1 METENN
7 MATKSLHEQ
16 ALAHVEEL
24 RKVAFEN
31 AKNVLIEAIVPDIK
45 KMVEGALDENP
56 VLEVG
61 AGDEE
66 EEGKEDKLKLPPEVE
81 ALMQA
86 GAMPALSKLSPQVGE
101 AGIYEAGDD
110 EEEMPADLDLPK
122 VKADKDDEDEDK
134 KEAGEEEDKME
145 ETKLAAEAKDAEE
158 KDMDEVV
165 NITTEDI
172 RKAFKEVLQSELSEA
187 SVTKSFGEPQDVD
200 EGGLLDKKSGE
211 TQFKDAEPPAAQDWT
226 VKEAKAYVAKASKAL
241 EALKTENAELRKAY
255 ALLKQNLSEV
265 HLFNHRLLHAQKLI
279 RKNGLSGAKA
289 NAVIEAFDR
298 AASVREVE
306 LIYKSLS
313 ESLTKIAGVVT
324 EARDIKVAKAS
335 RTVKPSATVL
345 QEGAEREGNEQF
357 SRWAT
362 LAGLKDAVK

>member
-1 METENN
+1 

-16 ALAHVEEL
+16 ALTDVEEL

-45 KMVEGALDENP
+45 RMVEGALDENP

-61 AGDEE
+61 VDDQD
-66 EEGKEDKLKLPPEVE
+66 GKEDKLMKLPPEIE

-86 GAMPALSKLSPQVGE
+86 GVMPALAQLAPQMGE
-101 AGIYEAGDD
+101 AGVYEVDD
-110 EEEMPADLDLPK
+110 EADALPAELDLPK
-122 VKADKDDEDEDK
+122 VKGDKDEEQD
-134 KEAGEEEDKME
+134 EAGEEDKEMDE
-145 ETKLAAEAKDAEE
+145 LALAAEAKDVEE
-158 KDMDEVV
+158 KEMDEVV
-165 NITTEDI
+165 NLTTEDL

-187 SVTKSFGEPQDVD
+187 SVTKSFGAPQSAD

-211 TQFKDAEPPAAQDWT
+211 TQFKDAEAPAAKDWT
-226 VKEAKAYVAKASKAL
+226 VKEAKAYVAKVYKANQT
-241 EALKTENAELRKAY
+241 LKTENAELRKAY
-255 ALLKQNLSEV
+255 LLLKQNLSEV

-279 RKNGLSGAKA
+279 RKNGLSGTKA

-298 AASVREVE
+298 ATSVREVE
-306 LIYKSLS
+306 LVYKSLS

-324 EARDIKVAKAS
+324 EARDIKGAKAS

-345 QEGAEREGNEQF
+345 NEGAEREGGEQY